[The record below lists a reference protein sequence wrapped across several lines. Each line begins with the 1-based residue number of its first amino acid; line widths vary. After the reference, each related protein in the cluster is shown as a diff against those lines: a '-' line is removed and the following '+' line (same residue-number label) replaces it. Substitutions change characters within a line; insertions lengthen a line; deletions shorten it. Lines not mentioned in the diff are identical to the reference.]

1 MCVQHKALSMSDT
14 CFYSNKLSRSQESCE
29 TRLLMAQWLME
40 DSVVDNEEG
49 DNGWDV

>member
-1 MCVQHKALSMSDT
+1 MVFIPINCQDHRNRVKPV
-14 CFYSNKLSRSQESCE
+14 
-29 TRLLMAQWLME
+29 RLLMAQWLME